1 MSSPGPTDNTL
12 DSRWRAS
19 SLRAR
24 LVVLLAIMLLPF
36 VLFSTYKA
44 WTITTQLEQDAQRQG
59 LLRAQS
65 VAATIDDYFL
75 STTELLR
82 AIAEN
87 RDVRAADH
95 EATDRWFREMLGN
108 YPHYM
113 NIIYVDPNGDIQAAG
128 RHSAEEQ
135 GVVNVADTVY
145 FARATAS
152 DGVALGD
159 FMYGK
164 ISGNPVVH
172 VCYPVYGLNDERIGF
187 VAAAM
192 NLTRVQERLMQ
203 EVVPDHTTISVIS
216 ADGTMIARNRDP
228 ESWVGTDVTE
238 SMRVANMREQREGAD
253 RLTLPDGT
261 KKTCGFTPVDSV
273 PWFVRVGVDRGHIA
287 TEVSKELGI
296 HFGVFV
302 PLLVV
307 AIVGWLW
314 IGRDLDQ
321 LHKRTEQLSLTD
333 ALTGAWNFRKLEG
346 DLHLETMRARR
357 MGTHLSFAMLD
368 LDDFKQFNDVYGHQ
382 VGDVALQSVSNAI
395 ATTVRE
401 TDIVYRY
408 GGEEFCILLPGADSV
423 AVQEVAGR
431 VRQAIER
438 VGIVVDAHGRTEHV
452 TASVGVATFPTDT
465 QEPEDLMRCADLA
478 LYRAKSSGKNRVVPC
493 GAVAAALERV

>member
-1 MSSPGPTDNTL
+1 MPTPDPTGTL
-12 DSRWRAS
+12 DGRQRAS

-24 LVVLLAIMLLPF
+24 LIVLLAIMLLPF
-36 VLFSTYKA
+36 VLFSAYKA

-65 VAATIDDYFL
+65 VSATIDDYFL
-75 STTELLR
+75 STTEFLT
-82 AIAEN
+82 AIAAN
-87 RDVRAADH
+87 HDVRAADY
-95 EATDRWFREMLGN
+95 EAVDRWFQEMLGN

-113 NIIYVDPNGDIQAAG
+113 NIIYVDNSGDIRAAG
-128 RHSAEEQ
+128 RHPEDSTE
-135 GVVNVADTVY
+135 VVNVADTVY
-145 FARATAS
+145 FQRSMAS
-152 DGVALGD
+152 DGVAIGD

-172 VCYPVYGLNDERIGF
+172 VCYPVYGRSNERIGF

-192 NLTRVQERLMQ
+192 HLTRVQDRLMQ
-203 EVVPDHTTISVIS
+203 EVVPEHTTISVIGS
-216 ADGTMIARNRDP
+216 DGIMIARNRDP

-261 KKTCGFTPVDSV
+261 KKTCGFTPVSSI

-302 PLLVV
+302 PLFVV
-307 AIVGWLW
+307 AIAGWLW
-314 IGRDLDQ
+314 IGRDLDR

-333 ALTGAWNFRKLEG
+333 PLTGAWNFRKLEG
-346 DLHLETMRARR
+346 DLRLETMRARR
-357 MGTHLSFAMLD
+357 MGSHLSFAMVD
-368 LDDFKQFNDVYGHQ
+368 LDDFKHFNDVHGHQ
-382 VGDVALQSVSNAI
+382 VGDAALQAVSNAI
-395 ATTVRE
+395 AASVRE
-401 TDIVYRY
+401 TDSVYRY
-408 GGEEFCILLPGADSV
+408 GGEEFCILLPAADSA

-438 VGIVVDAHGRTEHV
+438 IGVVVDAHGRTEHV

-465 QEPEDLMRCADLA
+465 QQPEDLMRCADLA
-478 LYRAKSSGKNRVVPC
+478 LYRAKASGKNRVVPC
-493 GAVAAALERV
+493 AAVAAALEHP